1 MPYFCLHQ
9 ISKTEAEDLR
19 YPLPRR
25 LNKIKPGL
33 QKLEFKDTRKGE
45 NISKEHKDT
54 TNQKQRVWLGKQLKE
69 SQGLKV
75 Y

>member
-19 YPLPRR
+19 YPLPRG

-54 TNQKQRVWLGKQLKE
+54 TN
-69 SQGLKV
+69 
-75 Y
+75 